1 MAVELLERQKRFEA
15 LLPRLVDAYS
25 LVPSSGPADLVPTE
39 THTLSPLFA
48 QLQDVVWNQL
58 PTAGVFQATTRDTIA
73 QATVHCS
80 ELLRQRQDEIRKF
93 VRTLCYHVVKFQVSG
108 EHLPQARA
116 DALDKARRPLLT
128 ALDHVLVPLQPVLT
142 AELIAQPLPA
152 VQNSVLKLLQEAS
165 HTLTNQLFVSLHMLV
180 ELNVVGIIDW
190 KDERTCKLNFFRHA
204 IEQDQIESQKSTTVR
219 RVERNTLVTEEWEQ
233 LRVRNRYFIE
243 RHEHHVMNAEAREL
257 GRAIHPIPRK
267 HDELIDQIPE
277 WLHPHLRVLEGTLIL
292 EQIVER
298 QIRED
303 QWQSEPTLR
312 SSHTEILRS
321 THETHELDPAIL
333 LGHFVLTG
341 WGQRDVDREI
351 HRRRREASFETQ
363 ALELPSP
370 EILHETSRLQ
380 TLAKTTA
387 VTAVTM
393 MLFSRL
399 QPGVM
404 LPLSLL
410 LSAAAIAVF
419 GYSIRIRSRTSHHPV
434 GLIDVAFPTV
444 AAAFAL
450 LTVQSTLFGLIHGV
464 WSMLG
469 LAVPLALAAAVTWGL
484 ATSRQSE

>member
-1 MAVELLERQKRFEA
+1 
-15 LLPRLVDAYS
+15 
-25 LVPSSGPADLVPTE
+25 
-39 THTLSPLFA
+39 
-48 QLQDVVWNQL
+48 
-58 PTAGVFQATTRDTIA
+58 
-73 QATVHCS
+73 
-80 ELLRQRQDEIRKF
+80 
-93 VRTLCYHVVKFQVSG
+93 
-108 EHLPQARA
+108 
-116 DALDKARRPLLT
+116 
-128 ALDHVLVPLQPVLT
+128 
-142 AELIAQPLPA
+142 
-152 VQNSVLKLLQEAS
+152 
-165 HTLTNQLFVSLHMLV
+165 
-180 ELNVVGIIDW
+180 LNVVGIIDW

-204 IEQDQIESQKSTTVR
+204 IEQDQIESRKSTTVR
-219 RVERNTLVTEEWEQ
+219 RVERNTLVREEWEQ

-257 GRAIHPIPRK
+257 KREIHPIPRK

-298 QIRED
+298 QIGEN
-303 QWQSEPTLR
+303 QWQSEP
-312 SSHTEILRS
+312 ILRS
-321 THETHELDPAIL
+321 THVTHQIDPAIL

-370 EILHETSRLQ
+370 EALQESGKLQ
-380 TLAKTTA
+380 TLAKA
-387 VTAVTM
+387 SAATAVTM

-419 GYSIRIRSRTSHHPV
+419 GNSLRLRPRTSHHPV
-434 GLIDVAFPTV
+434 GLIDVAFQTV
-444 AAAFAL
+444 AAAFGL
-450 LTVQSTLFGLIHGV
+450 LTIQSALFGLLYGS

-469 LAVPLALAAAVTWGL
+469 LALPLALAAAVTWGL

>member
-1 MAVELLERQKRFEA
+1 MDVAGTKRSLTVCSDAESSPP
-15 LLPRLVDAYS
+15 LPPIPVAPYDSVKQS
-25 LVPSSGPADLVPTE
+25 LD
-39 THTLSPLFA
+39 
-48 QLQDVVWNQL
+48 
-58 PTAGVFQATTRDTIA
+58 TA
-73 QATVHCS
+73 C
-80 ELLRQRQDEIRKF
+80 
-93 VRTLCYHVVKFQVSG
+93 
-108 EHLPQARA
+108 
-116 DALDKARRPLLT
+116 RPLLT
-128 ALDHVLVPLQPVLT
+128 ALDYVFVPLQPVLT
-142 AELIAQPLPA
+142 AEVIAQPLLA
-152 VQNSVLKLLQEAS
+152 VQNSVKKLLQDAN

-190 KDERTCKLNFFRHA
+190 KDERTCKLNFFRHT
-204 IEQDQIESQKSTTVR
+204 IDQDLIESRKSTTVR
-219 RVERNTLVTEEWEQ
+219 RTERNTLAREEWEQ
-233 LRVRNRYFIE
+233 LRVRNRYFVE
-243 RHEHHVMNAEAREL
+243 RHEHHVMNAEARQL
-257 GRAIHPIPRK
+257 GQVCHPIPRE

-298 QIRED
+298 QLGEN
-303 QWQSEPTLR
+303 QWQSEP
-312 SSHTEILRS
+312 ILRS

-351 HRRRREASFETQ
+351 HRRRREASFQTQ
-363 ALELPSP
+363 APELPSP
-370 EILHETSRLQ
+370 EILQETGKLQ
-380 TLAKTTA
+380 TLVKTTA
-387 VTAVTM
+387 VLAVAM

-410 LSAAAIAVF
+410 LSAATIAVF

-434 GLIDVAFPTV
+434 GLIDVAFQTV

-469 LAVPLALAAAVTWGL
+469 LAVPLVLAAAVTWGL

>member
-1 MAVELLERQKRFEA
+1 MAVELLERQKRFES

-48 QLQDVVWNQL
+48 QLHDVVWNQL
-58 PTAGVFQATTRDTIA
+58 PTTGVFQATSHDTIA
-73 QATVHCS
+73 QATAHCS

-204 IEQDQIESQKSTTVR
+204 IEQDQIESRKSTTVR
-219 RVERNTLVTEEWEQ
+219 RVERNTLVREEWEQ

-243 RHEHHVMNAEAREL
+243 RHEHHVMNAEAHELKRE
-257 GRAIHPIPRK
+257 IHPIPRK

-298 QIRED
+298 QIGEN
-303 QWQSEPTLR
+303 QWQSEP
-312 SSHTEILRS
+312 ILRS
-321 THETHELDPAIL
+321 THVTHQIDPAIL

-341 WGQRDVDREI
+341 WGERDVDREI
-351 HRRRREASFETQ
+351 HRRRREATIEAQ
-363 ALELPSP
+363 LPELPSP
-370 EILHETSRLQ
+370 EILQEAGKLQ

-419 GYSIRIRSRTSHHPV
+419 GYSLRIRSRTSHHPV
-434 GLIDVAFPTV
+434 GWIDVAFPTV
-444 AAAFAL
+444 AAAFGL
-450 LTVQSTLFGLIHGV
+450 LTVQSTLFGLLYGE

-469 LAVPLALAAAVTWGL
+469 LAVLLALAAAVTWGL

>member
-1 MAVELLERQKRFEA
+1 MAVELLERQTRFNT
-15 LLPRLVDAYS
+15 LLPRLVEAYS
-25 LVPSSGPADLVPTE
+25 LVPSSASADLVPTE

-58 PTAGVFQATTRDTIA
+58 PTTSVFQATTTDTIA
-73 QATVHCS
+73 RATAHCS
-80 ELLRQRQDEIRKF
+80 ELLRQRQNDIRKF
-93 VRTLCYHVVKFQVSG
+93 VRALCYHVVRIQVLG
-108 EHLPQARA
+108 EHPTQARA
-116 DALDKARRPLLT
+116 DALDTARQPLLT
-128 ALDHVLVPLQPVLT
+128 ALDDVFVPFQPVLT
-142 AELIAQPLPA
+142 AEVIAQPLSA
-152 VQNSVLKLLQEAS
+152 VQSSVKKLLQDAN

-190 KDERTCKLNFFRHA
+190 KDERTCKLNFFRHT
-204 IEQDQIESQKSTTVR
+204 IEQDQIESQNTTTVR
-219 RVERNTLVTEEWEQ
+219 RTERNTLVREEWEQ
-233 LRVRNRYFIE
+233 LRVRNRYFVE

-257 GRAIHPIPRK
+257 GQICNPIPRE
-267 HDELIDQIPE
+267 HDELIDHIPE

-298 QIRED
+298 QIGEN
-303 QWQSEPTLR
+303 QWQSEP
-312 SSHTEILRS
+312 ILRS
-321 THETHELDPAIL
+321 TQETYVIDPAIL

-341 WGQRDVDREI
+341 WGQRDIDREI
-351 HRRRREASFETQ
+351 HRRRREARVETQ
-363 ALELPSP
+363 TPELPSP
-370 EILHETSRLQ
+370 EILQETGKVQ

-419 GYSIRIRSRTSHHPV
+419 GYSIRIRSRTSHHPA
-434 GLIDVAFPTV
+434 GLIDVAFQTV

-469 LAVPLALAAAVTWGL
+469 LAVPLALAAALTWGL

>member
-1 MAVELLERQKRFEA
+1 MAVELLDRQTRFNT
-15 LLPRLVDAYS
+15 LLPQLVEAYS
-25 LVPSSGPADLVPTE
+25 LVPGSGPADLVPVE

-58 PTAGVFQATTRDTIA
+58 PTTSVFQATTRDTIA
-73 QATVHCS
+73 QVTVHCS
-80 ELLRQRQDEIRKF
+80 ELLRQRQDEIRRF
-93 VRTLCYHVVKFQVSG
+93 VRTLCYHVVQFQVSG

-128 ALDHVLVPLQPVLT
+128 ALDHVLIPLPPVLT
-142 AELIAQPLPA
+142 AELIAQPLSIIQGT
-152 VQNSVLKLLQEAS
+152 VVKLLQEAS
-165 HTLTNQLFVSLHMLV
+165 HTLAKQLIVSLHMLV

-204 IEQDQIESQKSTTVR
+204 IEQDQIESKKTTTVR
-219 RVERNTLVTEEWEQ
+219 RVERNTLVREEWER

-257 GRAIHPIPRK
+257 DQAIHPIPLK

-303 QWQSEPTLR
+303 QWQSEPL
-312 SSHTEILRS
+312 LRS
-321 THETHELDPAIL
+321 TQTEVLRSTHELDPAIL

-351 HRRRREASFETQ
+351 HRRRREATLETQ

-370 EILHETSRLQ
+370 EILQETSRLQ

-410 LSAAAIAVF
+410 LSAAAIAAF
-419 GYSIRIRSRTSHHPV
+419 GYSLRIRSRTGHHP
-434 GLIDVAFPTV
+434 GGWIDVAFPTV
-444 AAAFAL
+444 AAAFGL
-450 LTVQSTLFGLIHGV
+450 LTVQSALFGLLYGA

-469 LAVPLALAAAVTWGL
+469 LAVPLALVTVVIFGM
-484 ATSRQSE
+484 ATTRDSD

>member
-48 QLQDVVWNQL
+48 QLHDVVWNQL
-58 PTAGVFQATTRDTIA
+58 PTTGVFQATSHDTIA
-73 QATVHCS
+73 QATAHCS
-80 ELLRQRQDEIRKF
+80 ELLRQRQNEIREF
-93 VRTLCYHVVKFQVSG
+93 FRTLCYHVVQFQVSG
-108 EHLPQARA
+108 EQLPQARV

-152 VQNSVLKLLQEAS
+152 VQSSVLKLLQEAS
-165 HTLTNQLFVSLHMLV
+165 HTLANQLMVSLHMLV

-204 IEQDQIESQKSTTVR
+204 IEQDQIESRKSTTVR
-219 RVERNTLVTEEWEQ
+219 RVERNTLVREEWEQ

-257 GRAIHPIPRK
+257 KQEIHPIPRK

-298 QIRED
+298 QIGEN
-303 QWQSEPTLR
+303 QWQSEP
-312 SSHTEILRS
+312 ILRS
-321 THETHELDPAIL
+321 THVTHQIDPAIL

-370 EILHETSRLQ
+370 EALQEFGKLQ
-380 TLAKTTA
+380 TLAKA
-387 VTAVTM
+387 SAATAVTM

-419 GYSIRIRSRTSHHPV
+419 GYSLRIRPRTSHLPV
-434 GLIDVAFPTV
+434 GLIDVAFQTV
-444 AAAFAL
+444 AAAFGL
-450 LTVQSTLFGLIHGV
+450 LTVQSAFFGLLYGA

-469 LAVPLALAAAVTWGL
+469 LALPLALAAAVTWGL
-484 ATSRQSE
+484 ATSRQSD

>member
-1 MAVELLERQKRFEA
+1 MAVELLERQKRFDA

-25 LVPSSGPADLVPTE
+25 LVPSSVPAELVPVE

-48 QLQDVVWNQL
+48 QLHDVVWNQL
-58 PTAGVFQATTRDTIA
+58 PTTGVFQATSHDTIA
-73 QATVHCS
+73 QATAHCS

-93 VRTLCYHVVKFQVSG
+93 VRTLCYHVVQFQVSG
-108 EHLPQARA
+108 ELLPQARA
-116 DALDKARRPLLT
+116 DALDQARRPLLT
-128 ALDHVLVPLQPVLT
+128 ALDHVLVPMQPVLT

-152 VQNSVLKLLQEAS
+152 VQSSVLKLLQEAS

-190 KDERTCKLNFFRHA
+190 KDERTCKLSFFRHS
-204 IEQDQIESQKSTTVR
+204 IEQDLIESRKTSTVR
-219 RVERNTLVTEEWEQ
+219 RTERNTLAREEWEQ

-257 GRAIHPIPRK
+257 EQICHPIPRE
-267 HDELIDQIPE
+267 HDELIDHIPE

-303 QWQSEPTLR
+303 QWQSTP
-312 SSHTEILRS
+312 ILRS

-363 ALELPSP
+363 APELPSP
-370 EILHETSRLQ
+370 ETLQESGRLQ

-387 VTAVTM
+387 ATAVAM

-419 GYSIRIRSRTSHHPV
+419 GYSLRIRSRTGNLPV
-434 GLIDVAFPTV
+434 GLIDVAFQTV
-444 AAAFAL
+444 AAAFGL
-450 LTVQSTLFGLIHGV
+450 LTVQSALFGLLYGS

-469 LAVPLALAAAVTWGL
+469 LAFPLALAAAVTWGL

>member
-1 MAVELLERQKRFEA
+1 MPITQRFTDLKVLSPA
-15 LLPRLVDAYS
+15 PYS

-58 PTAGVFQATTRDTIA
+58 PTTGVFQATSHNTIA
-73 QATVHCS
+73 QATAHCS
-80 ELLRQRQDEIRKF
+80 ELLRQRQNDIRKF
-93 VRTLCYHVVKFQVSG
+93 VRTLCYHVVQFQVSG

-116 DALDKARRPLLT
+116 DAMDKARRPLFT

-142 AELIAQPLPA
+142 AELIAQPLPV
-152 VQNSVLKLLQEAS
+152 VQSSAMKLLQEAS
-165 HTLTNQLFVSLHMLV
+165 HTLANQLIVSLHMLV

-204 IEQDQIESQKSTTVR
+204 IEQEPIESQKTTTVR
-219 RVERNTLVTEEWEQ
+219 RTERNTLATEEWEQ

-243 RHEHHVMNAEAREL
+243 RHEHHVMNAETRDL
-257 GRAIHPIPRK
+257 DQKCHPIPRQ
-267 HDELIDQIPE
+267 HAELIDQIPE

-303 QWQSEPTLR
+303 QWQSEP
-312 SSHTEILRS
+312 ILRS
-321 THETHELDPAIL
+321 THETHEIDPAIL

-351 HRRRREASFETQ
+351 HRRRREARFETQ
-363 ALELPSP
+363 APELPSP
-370 EILHETSRLQ
+370 EVLQESGRLQ
-380 TLAKTTA
+380 TLTMTTTA
-387 VTAVTM
+387 TAVTM

-419 GYSIRIRSRTSHHPV
+419 GYSLRIRSRTSNLPV
-434 GLIDVAFPTV
+434 GLIDVAFQTV
-444 AAAFAL
+444 AAAFGL
-450 LTVQSTLFGLIHGV
+450 LTVQSALFGLLYGA

-469 LAVPLALAAAVTWGL
+469 LAFPLALAAAVTWGL